1 MSDFGLDFRPVAD
14 LMQVEAL
21 AGRFAG
27 VALVARGDQVLFEH
41 AAGDALRWAKLP
53 ILRNTRFQLAST
65 GKLFTVVAIGQ
76 LIEQGRVA
84 LDDALTHWLPEHTAR
99 AGWAKVT
106 VRHLLAHTSGF
117 GSYWGAEF
125 ALRRTSLKSVQDYF
139 ALFQDTPLAFRP
151 GSRFEY
157 SNVAF
162 ILLGA
167 IIEQASGQDY
177 FAYVQQHVFD
187 PAGMVDSGFFEADE
201 DTPNLAVGY
210 TFRTLPDSAR
220 GQLSA
225 RTHTQLKP
233 FKGNPAGDSVSTAP
247 DLLRFAQALMAGRL
261 LQRST
266 FDLFRQPINVMPAP
280 PGAKTLQ
287 RMGLGLITI
296 DSTHGHPV
304 GHNGGAAGTTT
315 SLFMDPDSGLIA
327 VLLAAVDQEECTPV
341 SRALTAIWLHHDFNQ
356 SPNTKSR

>member
-139 ALFQDTPLAFRP
+139 ALFQDTPLAFEP

-167 IIEQASGQDY
+167 IIEQARGQD
-177 FAYVQQHVFD
+177 
-187 PAGMVDSGFFEADE
+187 
-201 DTPNLAVGY
+201 
-210 TFRTLPDSAR
+210 
-220 GQLSA
+220 
-225 RTHTQLKP
+225 
-233 FKGNPAGDSVSTAP
+233 
-247 DLLRFAQALMAGRL
+247 
-261 LQRST
+261 
-266 FDLFRQPINVMPAP
+266 
-280 PGAKTLQ
+280 
-287 RMGLGLITI
+287 
-296 DSTHGHPV
+296 
-304 GHNGGAAGTTT
+304 
-315 SLFMDPDSGLIA
+315 
-327 VLLAAVDQEECTPV
+327 
-341 SRALTAIWLHHDFNQ
+341 
-356 SPNTKSR
+356 

>member
-117 GSYWGAEF
+117 GSYWGAGC
-125 ALRRTSLKSVQDYF
+125 A
-139 ALFQDTPLAFRP
+139 
-151 GSRFEY
+151 
-157 SNVAF
+157 
-162 ILLGA
+162 
-167 IIEQASGQDY
+167 
-177 FAYVQQHVFD
+177 
-187 PAGMVDSGFFEADE
+187 
-201 DTPNLAVGY
+201 
-210 TFRTLPDSAR
+210 
-220 GQLSA
+220 
-225 RTHTQLKP
+225 
-233 FKGNPAGDSVSTAP
+233 AP
-247 DLLRFAQALMAGRL
+247 DIAQIRAGLLCIISGHALGVRA
-261 LQRST
+261 
-266 FDLFRQPINVMPAP
+266 RQPI
-280 PGAKTLQ
+280 
-287 RMGLGLITI
+287 
-296 DSTHGHPV
+296 
-304 GHNGGAAGTTT
+304 
-315 SLFMDPDSGLIA
+315 
-327 VLLAAVDQEECTPV
+327 
-341 SRALTAIWLHHDFNQ
+341 
-356 SPNTKSR
+356 